1 MFTKLLLS
9 LLCISSLY
17 AEDNITI
24 LHAHSVD
31 ISYTAPDGK
40 LKKVT
45 VARDTDLR
53 CREIPLDPKEYWEG
67 SYANKDVA
75 DFCKKTFI
83 TTSGD
88 IAPMKI
94 HDDIETYGE
103 LEVLGFLEDMQEDR
117 QMLLIDSRKA
127 SWYESV
133 SIPGAIN
140 IPFIHFTTYAKF
152 EKEKQE
158 ALKFFAVKGKKD
170 AYDFSQAKTIL
181 LFCNGAWCKQSS
193 EMIEALLAL
202 GYPAK
207 KIKWYRGGMQSW
219 LSLGMTSTR
228 TKP

>member
-1 MFTKLLLS
+1 MFKKLLLS
-9 LLCISSLY
+9 LLCISFVY
-17 AEDNITI
+17 AENNITI

-40 LKKVT
+40 SKKVT
-45 VARDTDLR
+45 VSRDTDLR
-53 CREIPLDPKEYWEG
+53 CREIPLDPKEHWEG
-67 SYANKDVA
+67 SYANRDVA

-83 TTSGD
+83 TSSGD

-103 LEVLGFLEDMQEDR
+103 LEVLEHLEEMQDDTK
-117 QMLLIDSRKA
+117 MLLVDSRKA
-127 SWYESV
+127 PWYESV

-140 IPFIHFTTYAKF
+140 IPFDHFTTYNKF

-158 ALKFFAVKGKKD
+158 ALDLFGVKGKKG

-181 LFCNGAWCKQSS
+181 LFCNGVWCKQSS
-193 EMIEALLAL
+193 QMIEALLAL

-207 KIKWYRGGMQSW
+207 KMKWYRGGIQSW

>member
-1 MFTKLLLS
+1 MFIKLLLS
-9 LLCISSLY
+9 IFCISFIY

-31 ISYTAPDGK
+31 VSYTAPDGK
-40 LKKVT
+40 SKKVA

-53 CREIPLDPKEYWEG
+53 CREIPLNPREYWEG

-83 TTSGD
+83 TTPGD
-88 IAPMKI
+88 IAPMKM
-94 HDDIETYGE
+94 HEDIETYGE
-103 LEVLGFLEDMQEDR
+103 LEVLEHLEDMQDDT
-117 QMLLIDSRKA
+117 QKLLVDSRKVP
-127 SWYESV
+127 WYESI

-140 IPFIHFTTYAKF
+140 IPFEHFTTNNKF

-158 ALKFFAVKGKKD
+158 ALTLFGVKGTKG
-170 AYDFSQAKTIL
+170 AYDFSEAKTIL
-181 LFCNGAWCKQSS
+181 LFCNGAWCRQSPQ
-193 EMIEALLAL
+193 MIEALLGL

-207 KIKWYRGGMQSW
+207 KMKWYRGGMQSW